1 MSGYGGEALARD
13 VSDPDS
19 GAAAVR
25 AVDGRP
31 IDLLINNAGIAGSK
45 GYDFG
50 GIDFAA
56 WDHVLQ
62 VNTLGPLRVAE
73 AFVDAVA
80 RSERKVMVFVSSIM
94 GSIAENEAG
103 RHRSEEHTSE
113 LQSLMRISYAVFCLK
128 KNIVLVSLS
137 SMQNISDRT
146 YIV

>member
-31 IDLLINNAGIAGSK
+31 IDLLINNAGIAGPK

-103 RHRSEEHTSE
+103 RHYMYRSSKAG
-113 LQSLMRISYAVFCLK
+113 LNAAVK
-128 KNIVLVSLS
+128 SLS
-137 SMQNISDRT
+137 IDLKQIGRAH
-146 YIV
+146 